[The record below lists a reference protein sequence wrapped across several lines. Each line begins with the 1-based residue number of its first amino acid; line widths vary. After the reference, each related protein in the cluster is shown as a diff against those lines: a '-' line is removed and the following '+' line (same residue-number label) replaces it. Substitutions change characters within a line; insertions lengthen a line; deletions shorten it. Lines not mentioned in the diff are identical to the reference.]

1 MRANNVFTLY
11 YQNQIPLADI
21 KIIFDGYYQIP
32 FDSLGLIG
40 ESKTIPDKEAYR
52 VLDLLK
58 KGYPAVY
65 LVGYAD
71 IKDISFFLNED
82 VLIPR
87 IETEEFIYEY
97 LANNYDF
104 SNKKILDLCTGSGF
118 IALSIKKLFPSANI
132 LATDIS
138 SKALAIAKK
147 NSDYNHLEIELRK
160 SDFFSDIKETFD
172 VIVSNPPYIED
183 DSKDVYAPFEP
194 ELALY
199 SGKDGLDSYRK
210 IFSDLDKH
218 LNKKGVAF
226 FELEATNALK
236 TEELFKQICQEA
248 YEVSFF
254 TDLEGKKRYL
264 IVKKSS

>member
-21 KIIFDGYYQIP
+21 KTIFDGYYQIP

-40 ESKTIPDKEAYR
+40 ESKTISDKEAYR
-52 VLDLLK
+52 VLGLLK

-71 IKDISFFLNED
+71 IKEIRFFLNED

-147 NSDYNHLEIELRK
+147 NRDYNHLEIELRK

-236 TEELFKQICQEA
+236 TKELFKQICQEA

-264 IVKKSS
+264 IAKKSS

>member
-21 KIIFDGYYQIP
+21 KTIFDGYYQIP

-52 VLDLLK
+52 VLSLLK

-71 IKDISFFLNED
+71 IKDIRFFLNED

-87 IETEEFIYEY
+87 METEEFIYEY
-97 LANNYDF
+97 LANKYDLN
-104 SNKKILDLCTGSGF
+104 NKKVLDLCTGSGF
-118 IALSIKKLFPSANI
+118 IALSIKKLFPLADI

-138 SKALAIAKK
+138 SKALEVARK
-147 NSDYNHLEIELRK
+147 NSSYNHLEIELRK
-160 SDFFSDIKETFD
+160 SDFFSQINDTFD
-172 VIVSNPPYIED
+172 FIISNPPYIEET
-183 DSKDVYAPFEP
+183 SKDVCAPFEP
-194 ELALY
+194 EIALY
-199 SGKDGLDSYRK
+199 SGKDGLDSYRE
-210 IFSDLDKH
+210 IFSNLDKH

-226 FELEATNALK
+226 FELEATNAIK
-236 TEELFKQICQEA
+236 TQELFKQICKEE

-254 TDLEGKKRYL
+254 KDLEGKNRYL